1 MENSLFCDEALLS
14 SPPSSPAAAVSGAVG
29 EEEGES
35 LLRGCLRRQHGF
47 LPREDYVEK
56 IRLSPDLSRLRLRA
70 ARWIVVARLHLD
82 LALGTAFSAVN
93 LLDRFVSMYTNLVRP
108 GSLFF
113 SLSGAGILTVDLLLQ
128 KWEGWMME
136 LLSLACLSI
145 AAKFDEVVVSSLHSF
160 PVEDFDHS
168 FHPNAIQR
176 MELTVL
182 RALDWRLNCVTAY
195 SYVGPLTCCWG
206 TSLHPHLRRAVCD
219 RTAELLSGATLDLE
233 FLQFSPCVVALS
245 ATRCALEELALPEP
259 AGFISD
265 LISLIPHE
273 HIVRKPPHPLA
284 PPRLPIDLIR
294 FPAIA
299 VCYRR

>member
-1 MENSLFCDEALLS
+1 MVVRYLTAFLILS
-14 SPPSSPAAAVSGAVG
+14 S
-29 EEEGES
+29 
-35 LLRGCLRRQHGF
+35 
-47 LPREDYVEK
+47 EDQ
-56 IRLSPDLSRLRLRA
+56 
-70 ARWIVVARLHLD
+70 ARLHLD

-93 LLDRFVSMYTNLVRP
+93 LLDRFVSMYTNL
-108 GSLFF
+108 
-113 SLSGAGILTVDLLLQ
+113 

-182 RALDWRLNCVTAY
+182 RPWTGASTA
-195 SYVGPLTCCWG
+195 SPLTPTW
-206 TSLHPHLRRAVCD
+206 
-219 RTAELLSGATLDLE
+219 
-233 FLQFSPCVVALS
+233 FSPCVVAVS

-273 HIVRKPPHPLA
+273 HIEMMEPCHRCMEERVADPLHGLAMEAQSPTLRPVRDGRPVAKNEPKRSH
-284 PPRLPIDLIR
+284 
-294 FPAIA
+294 
-299 VCYRR
+299 RRKRKKTERMQD